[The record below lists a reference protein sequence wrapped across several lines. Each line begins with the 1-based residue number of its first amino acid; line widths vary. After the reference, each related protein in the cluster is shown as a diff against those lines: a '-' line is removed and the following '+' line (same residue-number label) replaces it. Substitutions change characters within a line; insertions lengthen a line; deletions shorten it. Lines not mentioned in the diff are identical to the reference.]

1 MLADI
6 TNNVNIGCQ
15 AASAPPSWSTGSF
28 GPLSQ
33 LQKKYRLLAQLLSRL
48 SRCPDQSGLPEA
60 GECTNAQALSRTY
73 HRTAS
78 DVIHLR
84 PWPNCSSRSRQAEPG
99 HKTMWMPLSIC
110 WSSLRGRPIFC
121 SGKPDQQGGL
131 RQFAALCQAGLQPVI
146 AATLRVRT
154 FRTGPPARKG
164 SKYM

>member
-33 LQKKYRLLAQLLSRL
+33 LQKKKYRLLAQLLSRL
-48 SRCPDQSGLPEA
+48 SRCPDRSGLPEA

-78 DVIHLR
+78 DVIHRR

-121 SGKPDQQGGL
+121 SGETRSARRPQAV
-131 RQFAALCQAGLQPVI
+131 RSALPGW
-146 AATLRVRT
+146 
-154 FRTGPPARKG
+154 PPTCHSSDTTCSDLSYRP
-164 SKYM
+164 SSP